1 MANKTTDNRRRGRIP
16 VLENQDLSQEQVDP
30 SSLRARP
37 ANENDPATA
46 MMLARLR
53 RAPSYTVFVGVFFLS
68 LIWVFTW
75 SYVYSDLLL
84 AGQAAAKRT
93 PAEQLQALIML
104 IVPIASMLAI
114 AYFQWRAQQLKQVSE
129 VLMHQAMRLIRP
141 QDIASDGLTS
151 IAQAVRQEVDLLV
164 GGVEHAFQRATA
176 LEEIVHKEISAVERA
191 FGANEERIR
200 GIVSGLEG
208 QRMALQQTSA
218 LVDQDA
224 QPMLLRLES
233 NTQNLNQV
241 IDLALSTFGRL
252 EDGLKGST
260 SELARTI
267 ENVALSAATTGQEI
281 GGHSMELQ
289 RLSSGL
295 ISDFQSFSSQLNDH
309 VQTLHYAADSLGT
322 ETKKFGGDIKDLET
336 NLLLGLRQGVDQ
348 ITNANVEAGQ
358 IIERS
363 SSQLSTRLVGTSTEV
378 VRNLETTLTQ
388 ANQIMAQS
396 GAELASRLMATS
408 TEIVG
413 TLESSIAHANQII
426 GQSGAEV
433 ASRLMATSTE
443 VVGNL
448 ETSIA
453 QANQIIGQSGDQLSS
468 RLIATS
474 TEVVGNLESSVA
486 QANQI
491 IGQSGAEVVTRIMA
505 TSTEVVA
512 SLESTIAQANQIIG
526 QSGTEVANRLVG
538 TSSDVIRSLEASM
551 GQATRQM
558 STVGTSVNDLLVGT
572 SGTIAAHL
580 KDTSEIVS
588 RQMQDSGLALAQ
600 NMESSGGMVTDRLIS
615 ISGEFVQRLSAT
627 NSAMI
632 TSITA
637 STNELETRFESISG
651 EITNR
656 VDALAGDTVGHL
668 ETVAARVNSQLG
680 KTALNLTEQVA
691 SVTNDLTSKL
701 DKSSIQLGS
710 LLGST
715 EQRLGNQLEQ
725 ASAELTALFDVNTSS
740 MVERLN
746 TTSADLGQRFDAAT
760 EHLESLT
767 GEISKRLD
775 TQGQRFAETLNSA
788 SGQIFTDLGKA
799 RDAFSEG
806 LGETAMQITGRF
818 EQETGLIVGRI
829 DNAMSAFDA
838 AASSSGTKLDSASE
852 KFAKHVETANTYLA
866 DQLAAAAGEIDSKLE
881 TVSMQLTGRLEMTG
895 SRISDR
901 LEDVSSL
908 VDKSITKFNSE
919 MENMLTSRRD
929 AMDKLVEDAN
939 RRAVEVDTGMA
950 SYMALIEES
959 LNTAETRAQ
968 NISRIVTDQTS
979 QALDRLE
986 DELRKLE
993 ANSTGQVS
1001 QAARALREQHERAL
1015 ASMNEMLSSTAS
1027 DFQQTAQDMRI
1038 TAQQVVKDI
1047 DSARNEL
1054 KRAVIDLPEET
1065 RLNADNMRKVV
1076 ADQINALNAL
1086 SEVVRNQAGSL
1097 NYSTPGY
1104 ATPRT
1109 PYGSGGSGPGKSE
1122 GASFLSP
1129 VSGSMSARSTAADRP
1144 ATESKAKA
1152 EPATVV
1158 NLARE
1163 VDGYSAKLNAAARD
1177 VVEALDGSLP
1187 RDLEKR
1193 YASSDKSVYAHRL
1206 YEGRSRKMTKSIES
1220 RYAEERLLRSR
1231 IQAYNRLFEKLLDTL
1246 SDAKGGDDVMEQV
1259 LASEQGRIY
1268 VMLAEAAGRLPSQS

>member
-16 VLENQDLSQEQVDP
+16 VLENQNLAQEAGEP

-75 SYVYSDLLL
+75 SYVYSDLLI
-84 AGQAAAKRT
+84 ATQAAAKRS

-104 IVPIASMLAI
+104 VVPIASMLAI

-151 IAQAVRQEVDLLV
+151 IAQAVRQEIDLLV

-191 FGANEERIR
+191 FGSNEERIR
-200 GIVSGLEG
+200 GLVSGLEG

-218 LVDQDA
+218 LVNQDA
-224 QPMLLRLES
+224 QPMLSRLES

-252 EDGLKGST
+252 EEGLKGST
-260 SELARTI
+260 TELARTI
-267 ENVALSAATTGQEI
+267 ENVAISAASTGQEI
-281 GGHSMELQ
+281 GNHSAEFERM
-289 RLSSGL
+289 STGL
-295 ISDFQSFSSQLNDH
+295 LNDFRSFSSQLQGH
-309 VQTLHYAADSLGT
+309 VETLHFTANNLGN
-322 ETKKFGGDIKDLET
+322 ETQKFGSEVKGLESS
-336 NLLLGLRQGVDQ
+336 LLQSLRQSVEQ
-348 ITNANVEAGQ
+348 ITGAHAEAGQ
-358 IIERS
+358 IIQQSGVEV
-363 SSQLSTRLVGTSTEV
+363 TNRLAGTSAEFVQIIETTLSQAGQMIDRSGTEIANRLGNTSSDFI
-378 VRNLETTLTQ
+378 RNLETS
-388 ANQIMAQS
+388 MH
-396 GAELASRLMATS
+396 LASQQ
-408 TEIVG
+408 
-413 TLESSIAHANQII
+413 IAAANAEASALI

-433 ASRLMATSTE
+433 TNRLSGTSAEFVQT
-443 VVGNL
+443 L
-448 ETSIA
+448 ETTLNQAGQMMERSGSNIA
-453 QANQIIGQSGDQLSS
+453 NRISSTSSQLLGTLENSMN
-468 RLIATS
+468 IAT
-474 TEVVGNLESSVA
+474 
-486 QANQI
+486 QQ
-491 IGQSGAEVVTRIMA
+491 M
-505 TSTEVVA
+505 
-512 SLESTIAQANQIIG
+512 
-526 QSGTEVANRLVG
+526 
-538 TSSDVIRSLEASM
+538 
-551 GQATRQM
+551 QAT
-558 STVGTSVNDLLVGT
+558 GTSVNDLLVGT

-600 NMESSGGMVTDRLIS
+600 NIENSGGLVTDRLIS
-615 ISGEFVQRLSAT
+615 ISGDFVQKLSTT
-627 NSAMI
+627 N
-632 TSITA
+632 A
-637 STNELETRFESISG
+637 SMMSNIMETTNNLGSRFETISG
-651 EITNR
+651 DITNR
-656 VDALAGDTVGHL
+656 VDSLSIDTIGHL
-668 ETVAARVNSQLG
+668 ETIASRVNGQLA
-680 KTALNLTEQVA
+680 KTAGDLTEQVA
-691 SVTNDLTSKL
+691 AVTQELATKL

-725 ASAELTALFDVNTSS
+725 ASVELSALFDLNTST

-746 TTSADLGQRFDAAT
+746 MTSSDLGQRFDAAT
-760 EHLESLT
+760 EHLESVT

-775 TQGQRFAETLNSA
+775 TQGQRFAETLNTA

-829 DNAMSAFDA
+829 DSAMAAFDNA
-838 AASSSGTKLDSASE
+838 ANTSSSKLEIASD

-866 DQLAAAAGEIDSKLE
+866 EQLASAAGDIDSKLE

-908 VDKSITKFNSE
+908 VEKSITKFNTE

-929 AMDKLVEDAN
+929 ALDQLVADTS
-939 RRAVEVDTGMA
+939 RRASEVDSGMA
-950 SYMALIEES
+950 SYMTLIEES

-968 NISRIVTDQTS
+968 NINRIVTEQTT
-979 QALDRLE
+979 QALERLE
-986 DELRKLE
+986 EELRKLE
-993 ANSTGQVS
+993 SNSTGQVS

-1065 RLNADNMRKVV
+1065 RVNADNMRKVV
-1076 ADQINALNAL
+1076 ADQISALNAL
-1086 SEVVRNQAGSL
+1086 SEVVRQQTGSI
-1097 NYSTPGY
+1097 NYSGASY
-1104 ATPRT
+1104 AAPRT
-1109 PYGSGGSGPGKSE
+1109 PYGPGGSSPGKSE

-1129 VSGSMSARSTAADRP
+1129 VSGSMSARPTVADRP
-1144 ATESKAKA
+1144 ATDRKSQAQ
-1152 EPATVV
+1152 PATSV

-1163 VDGYSAKLNAAARD
+1163 VDACSAKLNAAARD
-1177 VVEALDGSLP
+1177 IVEALEGTLP

-1193 YASSDKSVYAHRL
+1193 YASSDKSVYTQRL
-1206 YEGRSRKMTKSIES
+1206 YESRSRKMTKTIEG

-1231 IQAYNRLFEKLLDTL
+1231 VQAYNRLFEKLLDTL

>member
-408 TEIVG
+408 TEVVG
-413 TLESSIAHANQII
+413 TLESSIAHANQIM

-448 ETSIA
+448 ETSI
-453 QANQIIGQSGDQLSS
+453 
-468 RLIATS
+468 
-474 TEVVGNLESSVA
+474 A

-526 QSGTEVANRLVG
+526 QSSTEVANRLVG

-838 AASSSGTKLDSASE
+838 AASSSGTRLDSASE

-1086 SEVVRNQAGSL
+1086 SEVVRNQSGSL